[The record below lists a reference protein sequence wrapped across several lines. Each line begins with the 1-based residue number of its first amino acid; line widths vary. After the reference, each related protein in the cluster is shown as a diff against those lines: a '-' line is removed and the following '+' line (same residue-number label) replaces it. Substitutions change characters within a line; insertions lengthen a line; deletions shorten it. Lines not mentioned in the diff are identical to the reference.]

1 MTTKK
6 ADFRNIDTVGKLR
19 DFLKEVPDDTEL
31 YVSSDGDGTIG
42 KIKITYWHFENRF
55 TNDEVEIE
63 IDIIGGYY

>member
-1 MTTKK
+1 MTTKE

-42 KIKITYWHFENRF
+42 KIKITYWHFENLPI
-55 TNDEVEIE
+55 NDEVEIE